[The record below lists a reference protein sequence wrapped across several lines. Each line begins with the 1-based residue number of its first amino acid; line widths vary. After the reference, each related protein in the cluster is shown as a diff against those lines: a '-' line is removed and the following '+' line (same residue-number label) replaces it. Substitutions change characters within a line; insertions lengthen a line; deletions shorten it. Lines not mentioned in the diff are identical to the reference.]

1 MNAIPGRRSG
11 VLSRWLVYLAALL
24 VALGATALLL
34 TAAESETPRTVT
46 PSSRPSTMIETPAC
60 EFLSAR

>member
-11 VLSRWLVYLAALL
+11 VLSRWLVYLAALI

-34 TAAESETPRTVT
+34 TAAESDALMTVT
-46 PSSRPSTMIETPAC
+46 ASSHT
-60 EFLSAR
+60 SAN